1 MKRIMLLVVLAFAA
15 ATAYVSAQQKNDKD
29 VYGLWQYVEERV
41 APDGTVQ
48 YIGKP
53 IFKSINQDNTYFA
66 MVSITFDVAGSEKE
80 KPYSVTE
87 TYITQSGEIE
97 FSSQGNYLEYINNH
111 YTNPN
116 LTNTISSLKYEF
128 KDDAKKIMYV
138 EYLTA
143 NNNDTWFGE
152 TWIKVQPFGEKK

>member
-1 MKRIMLLVVLAFAA
+1 MKRLMLLVMFALT
-15 ATAYVSAQQKNDKD
+15 ATTVYLSAQEKVDKSI
-29 VYGLWQYVEERV
+29 YGLWQFAEERV
-41 APDGTVQ
+41 APDGSVQ

-66 MVSITFDVAGSEKE
+66 MVCITLDIAGTGKE

-87 TYITQSGEIE
+87 TYITQSGDIE
-97 FSSQGNYLEYINNH
+97 FSAPGSYYEYIGKH
-111 YTNPN
+111 YTNPG
-116 LTNTISSLKYEF
+116 LTSTISEIKYEF
-128 KDDAKKIMYV
+128 KDAAKNVMYI

-152 TWIKVQPFGEKK
+152 TWIKVQPFGE

>member
-1 MKRIMLLVVLAFAA
+1 MKRLMLLVLFAFAT
-15 ATAYVSAQQKNDKD
+15 TAVYVSAQQKVDKGL
-29 VYGLWQYVEERV
+29 YGLWQFAEERV
-41 APDGTVQ
+41 APDGSVQ
-48 YIGKP
+48 YVCKP

-80 KPYSVTE
+80 KPYSITE

-97 FSSQGNYLEYINNH
+97 FSSPGCYLEYISEH
-111 YTNPN
+111 YTNPG
-116 LTNTISSLKYEF
+116 LTNTISSMKYEF
-128 KDDAKKIMYV
+128 KDEAKNIMYI

-152 TWIKVQPFGEKK
+152 TWIKVQPFGSKK